1 MQELIKIEKRV
12 IGAEE
17 TNAVSAREL
26 HETLEIKKDF
36 TDWIKTQANR
46 AGLRENVDYI
56 IVSQKVEAGKGVSAR
71 KEYIITTDAS
81 KHIAMMSQGTKAK
94 EVRDYFIAVEKE
106 FKLQNSDELS
116 SLAPMFREFIASQL
130 KQNEMMMQMMNMILE
145 NQKKQIVVQHLN
157 SEQLGKIRGAV
168 NEACIP
174 IMEYCNEEDEN
185 LTRKT
190 LYSKLNNQLG
200 TPSYIYIPTGA
211 FEEAMTL
218 LNNVRD
224 KYYTKLENRKVM
236 QLEINKPDEETK
248 F

>member
-26 HETLEIKKDF
+26 HETLEIKKAF
-36 TDWIKTQANR
+36 TDWIKTQINR

-81 KHIAMMSQGTKAK
+81 KHIAMMSQGAKAK

-106 FKLQNSDELS
+106 YKLQNSDEMS